1 MSENKPSQDIEI
13 GVEAEFGGETVGTA
27 KQFIIYFLVNAVIG
41 VALWFI
47 LQNTKQTIA
56 STIFVALVIGTLMF
70 WRFRV
75 ALAFLGIVAL
85 LLTGTIDLSHT
96 IEFMSTDVILFLV
109 GMMVMVGILRRSGFF
124 RWLLAKAMK
133 LSGFH
138 PTRLFIMILA
148 MAAIMAALVD
158 EVTSILFI
166 SALTLDLCEYYKVKP
181 VNYIISVV
189 LATNVGS
196 SWTVLGNP
204 IGIMIALRSGLT
216 FEDFIKVAMP
226 IGIISLI
233 FLIAILIWW
242 QRKDLKQLKEQT
254 KATSIEQQSNFL
266 NEWAKVA
273 DQKMFRGSA
282 IIFGSVIVL
291 LALHYRMELA
301 LQLEHN
307 TLLVAIAIA
316 GAGVVMLWK
325 RSMAQD
331 LIMKDVD
338 WWTLIFFMF
347 LFAKAGCLKYVG
359 VTDRISEGLMV
370 IGGGNS
376 MVLSPIM
383 LWLSGITSSVL
394 DNVLV
399 VATMAPIVQT
409 ISASLGSP
417 ILWWAM
423 LFGGCYGGN
432 ITMVGSTANIV
443 SLGILERRSGYHMTF
458 MKWIGI
464 GLLGGLIPM
473 VISTLLLMIW
483 PI

>member
-1 MSENKPSQDIEI
+1 MAETKPNQDMEI
-13 GVEAEFGGETVGTA
+13 GVEAEFGGETVGST
-27 KQFIIYFLVNAVIG
+27 KQFIVYFLINAA
-41 VALWFI
+41 VAVAMWFI
-47 LQNTKQTIA
+47 LQDVKQTIA
-56 STIFVALVIGTLMF
+56 ATIFIALVIGTLMF

-109 GMMVMVGILRRSGFF
+109 GMMVLVGVLRRSGFF

-181 VNYIISVV
+181 VNYVISVV

-226 IGIISLI
+226 IGIISLAV
-233 FLIAILIWW
+233 LIIILIIW
-242 QRKDLKQLKEQT
+242 QRKDLNQLRENT
-254 KATSIEQQSNFL
+254 KATPKAQQIAFL
-266 NEWAKVA
+266 DDWAKIA
-273 DQKMFRGSA
+273 DKKMFRGTA
-282 IIFGSVIVL
+282 IIFVSVIVL
-291 LALHYRMELA
+291 LALHYRAELA
-301 LQLEHN
+301 LGLEHN
-307 TLLVAIAIA
+307 TLLVAISIA

-359 VTDRISEGLMV
+359 VTDRISEALMI
-370 IGGGNS
+370 IGSGN
-376 MVLSPIM
+376 VFILSPLL
-383 LWLSGITSSVL
+383 LWLSGITSAVL

-399 VATMAPIVQT
+399 VATFAPIVQT
-409 ISASLGSP
+409 ISESLNSP

-458 MKWIGI
+458 MKWIGV

-483 PI
+483 PL